1 MLRAC
6 AGTAAVLVVP
16 GAVVAWLLRLRFR
29 SLATWAAIPAFSLA
43 TVFVVAEAVDL
54 VGLPFDVASVSVVVV
69 GLAALAFARRHRT
82 RRVVLVAHPIDG
94 TTPRGVA
101 DDSRD
106 VLAKRIALGLLLLA
120 IAGGILV
127 WVRGVDG
134 HGLVPPE
141 VDASNHGFFVA
152 RVLDSN
158 SVDVSKVVVSDATAR
173 YRSAS
178 FYPLGAHASA
188 AVAVRVA
195 GADVGRVL
203 LAFDVVFAAVVLPLG
218 MFVLARTLARD
229 APLVAGFTALVV
241 PALVLFPYGS
251 IGYGDV
257 PLVMGMALVPITVVV
272 AMRALTMDDDG
283 RRGALVES
291 VIAGGLLLFTAIVVH
306 TSQVPLIL
314 VLVGLLVLERAW
326 RARSVQM
333 LRTCLMRG
341 LGVGLVVVVLFA
353 PTLRLL
359 VTGVSERSSIFLT
372 THLSVRGA
380 LERILTLQIPQ
391 APTPQTLLAVL
402 AFVGVAVWVWNRRP
416 AWVIGYALVLGLT
429 LLVWV
434 SNGSL
439 SKALGLPWYLSAAR
453 LCFNE
458 AFFVPFFAGVAL
470 AFIADRFSRLGKAN
484 ALKLLA
490 VASVFVALVFS
501 ATVGYH
507 GHRASTRLLRRSFK
521 VDARVTHESEA
532 AFAWLREH
540 SSRRDVVVN
549 DVNADG
555 SLWMYA
561 LDGLHPLFAVGPIF
575 SDRAAVA
582 DWNDRK
588 YLVEHIN
595 QLGIDRH
602 ADELVQRYH
611 AQWVYFDEQLFSLFH
626 HTMHLD
632 ALMQNGRLHLA
643 FQRGT
648 VHVFRIVDPS
658 ATTSN

>member
-6 AGTAAVLVVP
+6 AGTAVVLVVP

-69 GLAALAFARRHRT
+69 ALAALAFARRHRT
-82 RRVVLVAHPIDG
+82 RRVVLVAPIDA
-94 TTPRGVA
+94 TTPRGDA
-101 DDSRD
+101 EDSRD
-106 VLAKRIALGLLLLA
+106 VLAKRIALGMLLLA

-188 AVAVRVA
+188 AIGVRVA

-203 LAFDVVFAAVVLPLG
+203 LVFDIVFASVVLPLG
-218 MFVLARTLARD
+218 MFVLARMLARD
-229 APLVAGFTALVV
+229 APLVAGFTALAV

-272 AMRALTMDDDG
+272 AISALTLDEDSP
-283 RRGALVES
+283 AEVLVES

-314 VLVGLLVLERAW
+314 VLVGLLEFERAW

-372 THLSVRGA
+372 THLSVRRAAGH
-380 LERILTLQIPQ
+380 ILTLQIPQ
-391 APTPQTLLAVL
+391 SPTPQTLLAVL
-402 AFVGVAVWVWNRRP
+402 GFVGVAVWLWNRRP

-429 LLVWV
+429 LLV
-434 SNGSL
+434 
-439 SKALGLPWYLSAAR
+439 
-453 LCFNE
+453 
-458 AFFVPFFAGVAL
+458 
-470 AFIADRFSRLGKAN
+470 
-484 ALKLLA
+484 
-490 VASVFVALVFS
+490 
-501 ATVGYH
+501 
-507 GHRASTRLLRRSFK
+507 
-521 VDARVTHESEA
+521 
-532 AFAWLREH
+532 
-540 SSRRDVVVN
+540 
-549 DVNADG
+549 
-555 SLWMYA
+555 
-561 LDGLHPLFAVGPIF
+561 
-575 SDRAAVA
+575 
-582 DWNDRK
+582 
-588 YLVEHIN
+588 
-595 QLGIDRH
+595 
-602 ADELVQRYH
+602 
-611 AQWVYFDEQLFSLFH
+611 
-626 HTMHLD
+626 
-632 ALMQNGRLHLA
+632 
-643 FQRGT
+643 
-648 VHVFRIVDPS
+648 
-658 ATTSN
+658 